1 VYGYDRLPDPSYP
14 QCTKCDGGSTVM
26 PDGVEDYHKG
36 WIFMQ
41 YDNFD
46 PAVYNSASEL
56 LLLLLLHVYPA
67 SPPWPLLGPT

>member
-1 VYGYDRLPDPSYP
+1 
-14 QCTKCDGGSTVM
+14 M